1 MFCGKK
7 LTESRTADLIA
18 YAFAH
23 NIVIKQD
30 GQYKSMY
37 SKISAPD
44 RRSDVFI
51 ATDFE
56 DRNSVSPKLSVDL
69 DITP

>member
-1 MFCGKK
+1 
-7 LTESRTADLIA
+7 
-18 YAFAH
+18 
-23 NIVIKQD
+23 
-30 GQYKSMY
+30 MY
-37 SKISAPD
+37 TKINAPD

-56 DRNSVSPKLSVDL
+56 DRNSVSPKLSIDL